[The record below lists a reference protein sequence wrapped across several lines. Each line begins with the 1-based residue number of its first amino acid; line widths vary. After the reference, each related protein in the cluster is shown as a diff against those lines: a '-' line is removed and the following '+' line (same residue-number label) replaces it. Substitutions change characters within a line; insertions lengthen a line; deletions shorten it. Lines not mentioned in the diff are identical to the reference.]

1 MKRGMAKRLP
11 LHVYIFI
18 PRYQVGRAYR
28 MIPGAFL
35 SVFCWEIRKACSMD
49 LPSGFRS
56 YKMEPQCKTLDG
68 RVGFHTKR
76 VVQERE

>member
-1 MKRGMAKRLP
+1 MKRGMAKSLP

-18 PRYQVGRAYR
+18 PWYQVSRAYR

-56 YKMEPQCKTLDG
+56 YKVEPQGKTLDG
-68 RVGFHTKR
+68 RMGFDTKR
-76 VVQERE
+76 DG

>member
-1 MKRGMAKRLP
+1 
-11 LHVYIFI
+11 
-18 PRYQVGRAYR
+18 

-56 YKMEPQCKTLDG
+56 YKVEPQGKTLDG
-68 RVGFHTKR
+68 RMGFDTKR
-76 VVQERE
+76 DG